1 MVTVRLEFPSLF
13 RWFDANAVQFPSSLR
28 QETELMNPNQLVIRF
43 ELVDS
48 QNHGAVTR
56 LVGLARVRNLLPLF
70 DAADLDA
77 NPRTAKVGSVT
88 ADIIDSIE
96 NTPELFP
103 FKTKGILIAASNY
116 KALERRRYDLV
127 FENTKIEGILDGGHN
142 TLAIGLYL
150 LKQVMEDERKW
161 KRIKTWS
168 DFKAAWSEHRKT
180 VAELKSKHPSGEG
193 GPLDVLIPIEVL
205 VPANVDDDEALH
217 HFSSSLLEIGAARNN
232 NVELTLETKANKKG
246 FYDELR
252 KALPPD
258 IAKRIEWKTNDGGE
272 VKVRDV
278 VALSWIPLSLIELPP
293 SVGSLS
299 PAAIY
304 SHKGECTKAFD
315 ALMSDETVS
324 KPTGGEYTHEL
335 HSVSVGS
342 ALAIAAQLPALYDQI
357 YRQFPNAYN
366 DGGAGRFGRLTS
378 VKLAADMRTKPTS
391 PYTKQTVAYSYPEGF
406 IMPLVYGLKSL
417 MRRRSDGNVEWVVDN
432 PSKFIQDNL
441 ATIVRKYRVIIEA
454 FAGDPQKIGKNEGSY
469 SLAADAFETELL
481 KLTQAA

>member
-1 MVTVRLEFPSLF
+1 
-13 RWFDANAVQFPSSLR
+13 
-28 QETELMNPNQLVIRF
+28 MNPNQLVIRF

-77 NPRTAKVGSVT
+77 NPRTAKVGNVT
-88 ADIIDSIE
+88 ADIIDSLE

-103 FKTKGILIAASNY
+103 FKTKGILIAASNF
-116 KALERRRYDLV
+116 KALERRRYELV
-127 FENTKIEGILDGGHN
+127 FENTKVEGILDGGHN

-150 LKQVMEDERKW
+150 LKLVMEDEKKW
-161 KRIKTWS
+161 KRVKTWT
-168 DFKAAWSEHRKT
+168 DFKAAWTEHRSA
-180 VAELKSKHPSGEG
+180 VAELRSMNPSGEN

-205 VPANVDDDEALH
+205 VPANADDDGSII

-252 KALPPD
+252 KALPEE

-278 VALSWIPLSLIELPP
+278 VALSWIPLSIINLPA
-293 SVGSLS
+293 SVTAP
-299 PAAIY
+299 PAASIY
-304 SHKGECTKAFD
+304 SHKGDCTKAFD
-315 ALMSDETVS
+315 TLMSDDTVS
-324 KPTGGEYTHEL
+324 RPTGGEYTHEL
-335 HSVSVGS
+335 HNASVGS
-342 ALAIAAQLPALYDQI
+342 ALQIASQLPMLYDQI
-357 YRQFPNAYN
+357 YRDFPDAYN
-366 DGGAGRFGRLTS
+366 DGGTGRFGRLSS
-378 VKLAADMRTKPTS
+378 VKMAKDMRSKPNS
-391 PYTKQTVAYSYPEGF
+391 PYTKQSVDYSYPEGF

-417 MRRRSDGNVEWVVDN
+417 MQRNAKGNVEWVVKD
-432 PSKFIQDNL
+432 PSQFIEDNL
-441 ATIVRKYRVIIEA
+441 VTIVRKYRVIIEA

-481 KLTQAA
+481 KLTQTA